1 MAEWAV
7 VFLAVATAT
16 GAWWARPIPIVVG
29 ILFAGGALLGRRWW
43 LAVLAGFLLA
53 SALSA
58 QAWVGVAPASDRPV
72 AEVVT
77 LLTDP
82 APLGSGERATV
93 KLGGKHVEITAH
105 GGAAKKLARLLA
117 GDRVRLDGQ
126 LKPVAGS
133 PGLRLAHRHIVGRIE
148 VTSVGD
154 QQDGAPVFRSAN
166 RVRRMIER
174 GARVMSPAEQALF
187 SGFVLGDDRAE
198 PAEVVDEFRASG
210 LSHLTA
216 VSGENVAFVL
226 VAASPLLRRL
236 TIRWRWAATV
246 GLVAWFAMLTRFEP
260 SVLRASAMATVAVT
274 AWALARPSSTIRML
288 GLATTAM
295 MLLDPFLVYSA
306 GWWLSVGATFG
317 IAFLAGRIAERL
329 PGPRSLALAVGV
341 TLAAQIGVAPVQLA
355 IFGGMPVVSL
365 PANLLAVPAAG
376 PVMIWG
382 LPAGLV
388 AGFLPSWAAMVLHFP
403 SRVCIRWIALVARVA
418 AALPLGTLQTRH
430 VLVAAG
436 AVGIAWVWRRQ
447 RIGHLAGLSLAAV
460 VLISAIATAN
470 AAGPSGPSRLTDT
483 VRVWHVGAATVVA
496 VDGRAPRLLDVLRK
510 AKINR
515 VDALIATSN
524 AADLESAGR
533 LYQPVLMLTADT
545 PPGSYRAGKVRID
558 VVAFGDTID
567 VEVGAIGRAD
577 SG

>member
-1 MAEWAV
+1 MSEWAV
-7 VFLAVATAT
+7 LLLAAATAA
-16 GAWWARPIPIVVG
+16 GALWARPIPLLVG
-29 ILFAGGALLGRRWW
+29 LLFAGGAVLGRRWW
-43 LAVLAGFLLA
+43 LAVLAAFLLA
-53 SALSA
+53 SGFSA
-58 QAWVGVAPASDRPV
+58 RAWVGAAPIETRSV

-93 KLGGKHVEITAH
+93 LLGHKHVEVTAH
-105 GGAAKKLARLLA
+105 GGGAKKLARLLA
-117 GDRVRLDGQ
+117 GDRVRLEGM
-126 LKPVAGS
+126 LKPVAG
-133 PGLRLAHRHIVGRIE
+133 PIGQRLARRHIVGRLEIS
-148 VTSVGD
+148 SVGD

-166 RVRRMIER
+166 RVRRVIER
-174 GARVMSPAEQALF
+174 GAQVMTSGEQALF

-246 GLVAWFAMLTRFEP
+246 GLVLWFAMLTRFEP
-260 SVLRASAMATVAVT
+260 SVLRASAMATVSVT

-288 GLATTAM
+288 GLATTTM

-317 IAFLAGRIAERL
+317 IALLAGRIAERI

-341 TLAAQIGVAPVQLA
+341 TLAAQVGVAPVQLA

-388 AGFLPSWAAMVLHFP
+388 AGFLPSWAATLLHFP
-403 SRVCIRWIALVARVA
+403 SRVCIRWIALVARVG
-418 AALPLGTLQTRH
+418 AALPLGTLQARH
-430 VLVAAG
+430 ALVAAG
-436 AVGIAWVWRRQ
+436 AVGVGWVWRR
-447 RIGHLAGLSLAAV
+447 RDIGRLAGLSLGAV
-460 VLISAIATAN
+460 VLISAMATAM
-470 AAGPSGPSRLTDT
+470 ASPPRGPSRLTDT
-483 VRVWHVGAATVVA
+483 VRVWRVGAATVVA
-496 VDGRAPRLLDVLRK
+496 VDGRAPRLLDLLRK
-510 AKINR
+510 ANIDHI
-515 VDALIATSN
+515 DALVATSK
-524 AADLESAGR
+524 AADVESAAR
-533 LYQPVLMLTADT
+533 LYQPGLVLLSDT
-545 PPGSYRAGKVRID
+545 RPGPYRVGQVRID
-558 VVAFGDTID
+558 VSAFGDTID
-567 VEVGAIGRAD
+567 ITVTPVERAPP
-577 SG
+577 

>member
-7 VFLAVATAT
+7 FLLAVATAT
-16 GAWWARPIPIVVG
+16 GAWWARPIPVVVG

-43 LAVLAGFLLA
+43 LAVVAGFLLA

-58 QAWVGVAPASDRPV
+58 QAWAGVAPASARPV
-72 AEVVT
+72 TEVVT

-93 KLGGKHVEITAH
+93 KMGGKHVEITAH
-105 GGAAKKLARLLA
+105 GGAARKLARLLA
-117 GDRVRLDGQ
+117 GDRVRLEGQ

-133 PGLRLAHRHIVGRIE
+133 PGRRLAHRHIVGRIE

-166 RVRRMIER
+166 RVRRVIER

-226 VAASPLLRRL
+226 VAAGPLLRRL

-341 TLAAQIGVAPVQLA
+341 TLAAQVGVAPVQLA

-382 LPAGLV
+382 LPAGLI
-388 AGFLPSWAAMVLHFP
+388 AGFLPSWAATLLHLP
-403 SRVCIRWIALVARVA
+403 SRVCIRWIALVARVG
-418 AALPLGTLQTRH
+418 AALPLGTLQVRH
-430 VLVAAG
+430 ALVAAG
-436 AVGIAWVWRRQ
+436 AIGIGWVWRRQ
-447 RIGHLAGLSLAAV
+447 RIGNLAGLSLAAV
-460 VLISAIATAN
+460 VLISAVATAN
-470 AAGPSGPSRLTDT
+470 ASGPSGPSRLADT
-483 VRVWHVGAATVVA
+483 VRVWHVGGATVVA
-496 VDGRAPRLLDVLRK
+496 VDGRAPRLLDLLRK
-510 AKINR
+510 AKIDR
-515 VDALIATSN
+515 VDALIATSK
-524 AADLESAGR
+524 AADIESASR
-533 LYQPVLMLTADT
+533 LYQPALTLAADT
-545 PPGSYRAGKVRID
+545 QPGSYRVGSVRID

-567 VEVGAIGRAD
+567 VDVSAIGRAD